1 MAENNGNFDWA
12 IPVMRTGYAG
22 RALVY
27 VVVAG
32 ISGWSLFRGGE
43 AEGTSSAFAALES
56 AAWGTVILVAI
67 FVGMACYAVWR
78 LIDAIWDLE
87 CYGSD
92 GEGIVARLGMCVT
105 GLIHLAIGIGALLI
119 AFTAKGG
126 GGESS
131 ISKAAGWVLGLPGG
145 RIMLGAAGLVTVA
158 AGLYYVKKAYKR
170 EYREKLMG
178 NHFTRNW
185 DALLRAGVA
194 SQGFVV
200 TVIGVF
206 IAYAAWKYSPDSA
219 GGLGGVFSWLSGQP
233 YGVFLVGLLCVG
245 LLCFALFCGVN
256 AAYRIV
262 ERASDPDQFQTLG
275 AQIKRKA
282 EEAGQSATT

>member
-1 MAENNGNFDWA
+1 MAENGDFDWA

-32 ISGWSLFRGGE
+32 FSLWSVLHGGE
-43 AEGTSSAFAALES
+43 GEGTSSALARLEQNFI
-56 AAWGTVILVAI
+56 GILVLCAI
-67 FVGMACYAVWR
+67 FLGMACYAVWR

-105 GLIHLAIGIGALLI
+105 GIIHLAIGVGALLI
-119 AFTAKGG
+119 VLTASGG

-131 ISKAAGWVLGLPGG
+131 ISKAVGMILGWPAGRWLL
-145 RIMLGAAGLVTVA
+145 LAAGLLTLG
-158 AGLYYVKKAYKR
+158 AGGYYVKKGYKR
-170 EYREKLMG
+170 EYRKHLMG

-185 DALLRAGVA
+185 DPLLRAGVA

-200 TVIGVF
+200 GVIGF
-206 IAYAAWKYSPDSA
+206 LICYAAWTYSPDSA
-219 GGLGGVFSWLSGQP
+219 GGLASVFSWLSDQP
-233 YGVFLVGLLCVG
+233 YGQALVLALCAG

-256 AAYRIV
+256 AVFRIV
-262 ERASDPDQFQTLG
+262 PRASDPDIETL
-275 AQIKRKA
+275 AARFKA
-282 EEAGQSATT
+282 KAA

>member
-1 MAENNGNFDWA
+1 MANGDFDWA

-27 VVVAG
+27 LVVAG

-43 AEGTSSAFAALES
+43 AEGTSSAFSQIEGS
-56 AAWGTVILVAI
+56 AWGAAVLVAI

-78 LIDAIWDLE
+78 IIDAVWDLE

-92 GEGIVARLGMCVT
+92 GEGIIARLGMCVT
-105 GLIHLAIGIGALLI
+105 GVIHLAIGAGALII

-131 ISKAAGWVLGLPGG
+131 ISKAAGWVLSQPGG
-145 RIMLGAAGLVTVA
+145 RWILAAIGLVTIG
-158 AGLYYVKKAYKR
+158 AGLYYFKKAWQR
-170 EYREKLMG
+170 DYREHLMG

-185 DALLRAGVA
+185 DSLLRAGVA
-194 SQGFVV
+194 SQGFVI
-200 TVIGVF
+200 TLIGGF

-219 GGLGGVFSWLSGQP
+219 GGLGEVFSWLSGQP
-233 YGVFLVGLLCVG
+233 YGQVLVGILCAG

-256 AAYRIV
+256 AAFRIV
-262 ERASDPDQFQTLG
+262 DRASDPDEVSTLG

-282 EEAGQSATT
+282 KEAGGA

>member
-1 MAENNGNFDWA
+1 MAEDNGDFDWA
-12 IPVMRTGYAG
+12 IPVMRAGYAG

-43 AEGTSSAFAALES
+43 AESTSSAFATLEG
-56 AAWGTVILVAI
+56 AAWGALILIAI
-67 FVGMACYAVWR
+67 FIGMACYAIWR
-78 LIDAIWDLE
+78 LIDATWDLE
-87 CYGSD
+87 CYGND
-92 GEGIVARLGMCVT
+92 IKGIIARLGMCVT
-105 GLIHLAIGIGALLI
+105 GLIHLAIGFGALII
-119 AFTAKGG
+119 AFTSKGG
-126 GGESS
+126 GDESS
-131 ISKAAGWVLGLPGG
+131 ISKAASWVMELPGG
-145 RIMLGAAGLVTVA
+145 RLMLGAAGIVTLG
-158 AGLYYVKKAYKR
+158 AGLYYIKKAYQR
-170 EYREKLMG
+170 DYRESLMG

-185 DALLRAGVA
+185 DPLLRVGVA

-206 IAYAAWKYSPDSA
+206 IAYAAWQYSPDSA
-219 GGLGGVFSWLSGQP
+219 GGLGEVFSWLQGKP
-233 YGVFLVGLLCVG
+233 YGKVLVSLLCAG

-262 ERASDPDQFQTLG
+262 ARASDPDQFQTLG

-282 EEAGQSATT
+282 KEAGATG

>member
-1 MAENNGNFDWA
+1 MAQNGDFDWA

-32 ISGWSLFRGGE
+32 ISLWSILHGGGG
-43 AEGTSSAFAALES
+43 EGTSSALAQLEQS
-56 AAWGTVILVAI
+56 VWGTPVLLAI
-67 FVGMACYAVWR
+67 FLGMACYAVWR
-78 LIDAIWDLE
+78 LIDAAWDLE

-119 AFTAKGG
+119 VFTASGG

-131 ISKAAGWVLGLPGG
+131 ISKAAGTVLQWPGG
-145 RIMLGAAGLVTVA
+145 RWILMAAGVLTLGAGA
-158 AGLYYVKKAYKR
+158 YYGKKAYKR
-170 EYREKLMG
+170 EYRKHLMG

-185 DALLRAGVA
+185 DSLLRAGVA
-194 SQGFVV
+194 AQGFVV
-200 TVIGVF
+200 AVIGF
-206 IAYAAWKYSPDSA
+206 LICYAAWTYSPQSA
-219 GGLGGVFSWLSGQP
+219 GGLGSVFSWLSGQP
-233 YGVFLVGLLCVG
+233 YGQALVLALCIG

-256 AAYRIV
+256 AVYRIV
-262 ERASDPDQFQTLG
+262 PRASDPDIQTLAARFKAK
-275 AQIKRKA
+275 AQ
-282 EEAGQSATT
+282 GSSA